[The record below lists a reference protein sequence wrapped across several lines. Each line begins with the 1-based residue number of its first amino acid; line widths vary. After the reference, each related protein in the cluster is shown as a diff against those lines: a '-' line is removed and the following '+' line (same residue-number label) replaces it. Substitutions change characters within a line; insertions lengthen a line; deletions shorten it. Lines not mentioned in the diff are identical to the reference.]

1 MAKEFARAFYKS
13 KAWLKCRDGYIA
25 ERIRKDGGTCE
36 VCGKEPGYILHHKIT
51 LTPDNINNPE
61 ISLNWDNLKWECK
74 PCHDAEEGHG
84 VLNKTAGLLVVFDET
99 GQPHPLPDLPPFSAT
114 IGAVDRDRWGRLI

>member
-51 LTPDNINNPE
+51 LTPDNINNPD

-74 PCHDAEEGHG
+74 TCHDAEEGHG
-84 VLNKTAGLLVVFDET
+84 VLNKTAGLLVAFDDT
-99 GQPHPLPDLPPFSAT
+99 GQPHPLPDLPPSQPP
-114 IGAVDRDRWGRLI
+114 